1 MTTVVAGLATGPVKL
16 KAVTDLVD
24 KLTDDLERATLLPQA
39 CSERNNAL
47 EDLKIYSRD
56 PRDADPI
63 FTKNQGISML
73 LRHAFHSPCTGT
85 VQAALRVLA
94 NAMLLKPETRQMF
107 VDERFPPKASSE
119 LATDNWDNEFL
130 ISRIL
135 FLSTYGT
142 DINLLELIDNYQLA
156 DHIVQ
161 NLKRHVEALSG
172 RAKTKAEPMEEMALE
187 ETLKLMFN
195 VTHFCKAKVSSFT
208 PGVAHAVA
216 LLWKQDIMS
225 DRPLDPPFGP
235 LVNALLNLDLEADE
249 SLATLYPNSDATR
262 VSARLIELAGKSMVA
277 YNDSELETTVTP
289 LISLTGKIYE
299 NAPETVRQHL
309 RESLLPTA
317 EDRQDVLGRGRSL
330 SSKLLTNSINPM
342 APALRNAISHLLF
355 DLSDRD
361 ASKFVENVGYG
372 FASGF
377 LFQNNVPIPASAT
390 EPFNARDTSR
400 IQKPVNPTTGQF
412 LDRELAVD
420 VPEMT
425 PEEKE
430 REAERL
436 FVLFERYGLAWMPLH
451 NRLKSDVSPRLRN
464 TGVVDVQNPIERAVQ
479 EGRFQELDDNEVE
492 HLS

>member
-24 KLTDDLERATLLPQA
+24 KLTDDLERATLLPQ
-39 CSERNNAL
+39 ERNNAL

-63 FTKNQGISML
+63 FTKNGISML

-436 FVLFERYGLAWMPLH
+436 FVLFER
-451 NRLKSDVSPRLRN
+451 LRN